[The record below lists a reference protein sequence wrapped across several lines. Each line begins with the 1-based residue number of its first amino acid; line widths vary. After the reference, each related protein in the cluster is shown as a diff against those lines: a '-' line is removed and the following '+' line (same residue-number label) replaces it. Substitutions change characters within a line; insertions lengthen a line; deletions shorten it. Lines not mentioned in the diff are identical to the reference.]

1 MTPEQRIRSQ
11 SSGARFFRIDLHIH
25 SLGGSHD
32 VSDLDMTPENIIA
45 TAVAENVDIIA
56 VTDHNSIGNIKQL
69 QEKAVS
75 KIEVIPG
82 VELSTPEG
90 HLLVYFRSYKD
101 LENYFSKLDIID
113 SDSAESRC
121 QTSMLDCLKRID
133 YPKGFAI
140 LAHIESSAGL
150 EKKVPGYP
158 LHKSDILHQRSL
170 LGFEVTSSSC
180 PIYYSD
186 IDGDQQRVDI
196 AKKRISSLGL
206 ASEQNLAR
214 VLFSDSHSLSALGR
228 NAAGDKRISRAK
240 MDSPSFEGLR
250 LALQDSDARIRL
262 EDEIPINIPHII
274 GIELEGGFLDGTT
287 LHLSRNLNCII
298 GGRGAGKSTALEAL
312 RIISQQQSN
321 SSLIDSEVWPL
332 NINIVWQ
339 DEAEQVHTIGRRINE
354 NVINLDDPDFG
365 PEFFRIECHGQGDTA
380 ETSKIA
386 RKDPR
391 ALLDYLDKFTNVDH
405 LIEQENE
412 IRDQLL
418 ENQTALEEADRKLI
432 QIPTYERALATAK
445 NQNRALAKTNAQ
457 EILKLE
463 NQIAQERAFRSEV
476 EETISRIVDTL
487 KDDEYKEII
496 ESFNE
501 VKSSVEIKLG
511 QAHLTKIQK
520 VIDRIVSKLDQAS
533 VGNHTQADQFETEVS
548 KLLTSWKAA
557 EKKSLDTIES
567 KRKELEAQGVKLDI
581 KFIRKLAKDL
591 AEHQKKLNE
600 LKRLNKNRT
609 DLYTK
614 RKKLLKERA
623 IVRDRIGTV
632 RDAYGKEASK
642 TLRASFSDFNIS
654 VKYRCSAFSPEGET
668 IITNAMEWRTV
679 QVPRAAVL
687 TKEFTVPKLLQAITK
702 KDFEALKKMQSEDG
716 EKIFSLTDAKKVIET
731 LGQTANR
738 YALERCVIHDLPKIT
753 VTKKVQISETEE
765 RSISRDF
772 GKLSLGQQQ
781 SVLLALMLASDSN
794 SPLIIDQPEDN
805 LDGEFIYLSLVKAL
819 RHAKERRQV
828 IIVTHN
834 ANIAVLGDAEQIVAL
849 KSASDKGRVIAAGSI
864 DNKKARDAACNIL
877 EGTEEAFRR
886 RAQVYGYNLEGR
898 E

>member
-1 MTPEQRIRSQ
+1 MTPKQRIRSQ
-11 SSGARFFRIDLHIH
+11 PCGARFFRIDLHIH
-25 SLGGSHD
+25 SFGGSHD
-32 VSDLDMTPENIIA
+32 VSDQNMTPENIIA
-45 TAVAENVDIIA
+45 TSVDENVDIIA
-56 VTDHNSIGNIKQL
+56 VTDHNSIGNVKQL
-69 QEKAVS
+69 QEKAGS
-75 KIEVIPG
+75 TLEVIPG

-101 LENYFSKLDIID
+101 LDNYFSKLEIID

-133 YPKGFAI
+133 YPNGFAI
-140 LAHIESSAGL
+140 LAHIDSLAGL
-150 EKKVPGYP
+150 EQKVPGYP
-158 LHKSDILHQRSL
+158 LHKTDILHQRSL
-170 LGFEVTSSSC
+170 LGFEVTSSNC

-186 IDGDQQRVDI
+186 NDSEQQRVDI
-196 AKKRISSLGL
+196 AKNRISRLGL

-228 NAAGDKRISRAK
+228 NAAGDKRITRAK

-262 EDEIPINIPHII
+262 EDDIPINIPHII
-274 GIELEGGFLDGTT
+274 GIELEGGFLDSTT

-298 GGRGAGKSTALEAL
+298 GGRGAGKSTALEAI
-312 RIISQQQSN
+312 RVISQQQSN

-339 DEAEQVHTIGRRINE
+339 DESKQLHTIGRRISE

-365 PEFFRIECHGQGDTA
+365 PEFFPIECHGQGETA

-405 LIEQENE
+405 LIQQENE

-418 ENQTALEEADRKLI
+418 ENQAALEEADRKLI

-445 NQNRALAKTNAQ
+445 NQNNALAKTNAH

-463 NQIAQERAFRSEV
+463 NQIAQERTFRSEV
-476 EETISRIVDTL
+476 EVTISQIVGSL

-496 ESFNE
+496 EGFKE
-501 VKSSVEIKLG
+501 AKSSVEIKLG
-511 QAHLTKIQK
+511 QEHFKKIQK
-520 VIDRIVSKLDQAS
+520 VIDRMVSELDQAS
-533 VGNHTQADQFETEVS
+533 VSNHTQADQFEKEVS
-548 KLLTSWKAA
+548 ELITSWKAV
-557 EKKSLDTIES
+557 EKESLDKIEN

-581 KFIRKLAKDL
+581 KFIRKLSKDL
-591 AEHQKKLNE
+591 AEHQKTLNE
-600 LKRLNKNRT
+600 LKRLKKSRT

-614 RKKLLKERA
+614 RKKLLKER
-623 IVRDRIGTV
+623 INVRDRIGAA
-632 RDAYGKEASK
+632 REAFGKDASK
-642 TLRASFSDFNIS
+642 TLRTSFSDFNIS
-654 VKYRCSAFSPEGET
+654 VKYKCNAFSPEGET

-679 QVPRAAVL
+679 QVPRAAAL
-687 TKEFTVPKLLQAITK
+687 AKELTVPRLLEAISK
-702 KDFEALKKMQSEDG
+702 KDSEALKALKTENG
-716 EKIFSLTDAKKVIET
+716 EKVFSPEEAKKVIDT
-731 LGQTANR
+731 LSQTANK
-738 YALERCVIHDLPKIT
+738 YALERCAIHDLPRIT
-753 VTKKVQISETEE
+753 VTKKVQLDDTEE
-765 RSISRDF
+765 RSVTKDF

-819 RHAKERRQV
+819 RRAKERRQV

-864 DNKKARDAACNIL
+864 DNKKARDAACSIL

-886 RAQVYGYNLEGR
+886 
-898 E
+898 